1 MKRIRLIVALCM
13 LVFATQAQEK
23 YFMDGLLPDDGTYDK
38 LPAKKELG
46 TKGIYDGY
54 ANLPKACSLKQY
66 CPAVKSQANHSTCTG
81 WASGYAARS
90 IAEAA
95 RNGWTDRNVISAEA
109 FSPVF
114 VYALIKGEYNDPN
127 CSNGSHIHDALK
139 LMKEVGD
146 VKYVDFDYLCAVKS
160 DIDEAMLEKAR
171 QHRLDDYSTL
181 FNLGEKDA
189 NKKVRAVKKSLSEN
203 CPVIIAMWLDKPTF
217 SKTKSL
223 LDLSTLDASF
233 PLRSKSRGE
242 GYHAMCVVGY
252 DDNLQGGAFE
262 IMNSWGT
269 DWGNEGFFWV
279 KYADFARTVDQAF
292 EVVVNPLPKP
302 LPEPD
307 PEPEPQP
314 LPVVLN
320 EYAASIEMRWS
331 DGGVIKPMLVTNGNM
346 CCYQLYGE
354 LHSGDRLRMY
364 ISNNEQAYVYVFSSD
379 LTNSVEELFP
389 RPYVTDLTGK
399 KVKKEYNPHLNYR
412 SQSLV
417 LPSEEDEDGKLKLD
431 HSIRINDTNG
441 MEYWCVLYSKVPLD
455 FDAILDKVK
464 STEGTFYKKVKTAL
478 GDKMVRIEDTR
489 FVMNRIEFSAKS
501 EQEIVPIII
510 EAVHN

>member
-1 MKRIRLIVALCM
+1 M

-38 LPAKKELG
+38 LPAKMELA
-46 TKGIYDGY
+46 TKSYVI
-54 ANLPKACSLKQY
+54 LPSKCSLKLY
-66 CPAVKSQANHSTCTG
+66 CPAVNSQSCYSTCTG
-81 WASGYAARS
+81 WATAYAARS
-90 IAEAA
+90 IAEAV
-95 RNGWTDRNVISAEA
+95 RNNWTDPQVITSES
-109 FSPVF
+109 FSPAF
-114 VYALIKGEYNDPN
+114 VYAQIKGENDAN
-127 CSNGSHIHDALK
+127 CSVGTHINDALEF
-139 LMKEVGD
+139 MKEKGVA
-146 VKYVDFDYLCAVKS
+146 KFRDFGQLCAKRS
-160 DIDEAMLEKAR
+160 DIDEVLLETAK
-171 QHRLDDYSTL
+171 QNRLDAYTTL

-189 NKKVRAVKKSLSEN
+189 LVKVRAVKKSLSEN
-203 CPVIIAMWLDKPTF
+203 CPVVIAMWLDKSTF
-217 SKTKSL
+217 GQTKTW
-223 LDLSTLDASF
+223 LDLSSLDAKF

-252 DDNLQGGAFE
+252 DDNMQGGAFE

-269 DWGNEGFFWV
+269 DWGNQGFFWV

-302 LPEPD
+302 LPEPEPE

-320 EYAASIEMRWS
+320 EYAASVEMRWS
-331 DGGVIKPMLVTNGNM
+331 DGGVIKPMLVTRGNM

-364 ISNNEQAYVYVFSSD
+364 IANNEQAYVYVFSSD

-389 RPYVTDLTGK
+389 RPYVTDLSGK
-399 KVKKEYNPHLNYR
+399 QMKKEYSPFLNYR
-412 SQSLV
+412 SNSLV
-417 LPSEEDEDGKLKLD
+417 LPSEKDEKGKLD
-431 HSIRINDTNG
+431 HSIRINDTKG
-441 MEYWCVLYSKVPLD
+441 TEYWCVLYSKVPLD
-455 FDAILDKVK
+455 FDTILDKVK
-464 STEGTFYKKVKTAL
+464 STEGTFYKKLRSTL
-478 GDKMVRIEDTR
+478 GDKMVQIGDIH
-489 FVMNRIEFSAKS
+489 FVMNRIEFSARS